1 MKYNDDGTIKE
12 IKVKSFDTLPVG
24 SEVDYDGSVVPDGW
38 TEVDDTNEYTRITPG
53 SLITLSSGFSFGET
67 AIYKHKNHYT
77 GYIVIKK
84 SSKFTSGQETIGT
97 IRNGLI
103 GGQINSFGV
112 SGATNDDVWSIPT
125 NLAYVYINANGQVL
139 MRGKTTDSYVKLYLD
154 VLLNEEE

>member
-12 IKVKSFDTLPVG
+12 VKVKTFDTLPVG

-38 TEVDDTNEYTRITPG
+38 TEVTDTNEYTRITPG

-77 GYIVIKK
+77 GYITILKNA
-84 SSKFTSGQETIGT
+84 KFTSNQETVGN
-97 IRNGLI
+97 IRNSLI
-103 GGQINSFGV
+103 GFQINLFGV
-112 SGATNDDVWSIPT
+112 SGALNDDRWSIPT
-125 NLAYVYINANGQVL
+125 NLAYIYINANGQVL

-154 VLLNEEE
+154 VLLNEEV